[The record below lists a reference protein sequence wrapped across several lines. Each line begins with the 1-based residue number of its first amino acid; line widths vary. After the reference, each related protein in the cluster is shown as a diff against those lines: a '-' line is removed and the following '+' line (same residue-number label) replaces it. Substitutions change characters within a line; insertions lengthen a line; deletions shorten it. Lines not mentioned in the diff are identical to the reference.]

1 MVPALST
8 ALAPGIAPEDCVPMA
23 ETDRPELKKDE
34 HADLA
39 RLGSALSEAEQ
50 RKEGEAR
57 RLAEREAAATGSR
70 RSLGRAW
77 SLAIEMVAAVGVS
90 VFIGWWVD
98 RWLQSTPFGV
108 VGFALLGVATAMWTA
123 IRTGMAMNRE
133 AESEGGKEKGK

>member
-1 MVPALST
+1 MT
-8 ALAPGIAPEDCVPMA
+8 EDVA
-23 ETDRPELKKDE
+23 EPDRPELKKDE

-39 RLGSALSEAEQ
+39 RFNRALGEVEQ
-50 RKEGEAR
+50 RKDGEAR
-57 RLAEREAAATGSR
+57 RLAEHEAAVTGSR

-98 RWLQSTPFGV
+98 RWLNSAPFGI
-108 VGFALLGVATAMWTA
+108 VGFALLGVAAAMWTA

-133 AESEGGKEKGK
+133 AAEDDGDHKKGN